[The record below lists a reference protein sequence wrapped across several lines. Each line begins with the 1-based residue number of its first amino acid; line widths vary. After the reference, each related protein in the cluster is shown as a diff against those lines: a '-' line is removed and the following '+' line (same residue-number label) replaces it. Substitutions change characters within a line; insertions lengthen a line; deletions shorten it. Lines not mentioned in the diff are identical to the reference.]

1 MEKPDSE
8 SSLLLTRSQEVF
20 DYGFAW
26 ANAVPA
32 DGITIDDRNFRSY
45 FLLLVVAGDETTR
58 PTISHTMNTLI
69 EHPDQLR
76 RLQENPELIPW
87 AVEEF
92 LRLVA
97 RVNKKVTKLLLGLFQ
112 VTGGTP
118 KSQ

>member
-58 PTISHTMNTLI
+58 PTISHIMNTLI
-69 EHPDQLR
+69 EH
-76 RLQENPELIPW
+76 PELIPW

>member
-69 EHPDQLR
+69 EHP
-76 RLQENPELIPW
+76 ELIPW
-87 AVEEF
+87 AVEGF
-92 LRLVA
+92 LSLVA
-97 RVNKKVTKLLLGLFQ
+97 RIYKKVTRFLLGLF
-112 VTGGTP
+112 
-118 KSQ
+118 

>member
-8 SSLLLTRSQEVF
+8 SFLLLTRSQEVF

-69 EHPDQLR
+69 EHP
-76 RLQENPELIPW
+76 ELIPW

>member
-69 EHPDQLR
+69 EHP
-76 RLQENPELIPW
+76 ELIPW